1 MIIKLIPENDI
12 EKAKMKTVEH
22 RGVKEFL
29 IFGAKNIDGEMIDFH
44 DWTGDFRYLIGS
56 ASYFTQVLVSEM
68 NHKKEEERR
77 KEGTSGGQKAA
88 WIKRSNP
95 SDGEIKQ
102 ILDAQEITQ
111 IANEMNEKQGN
122 SILEFPKAEV
132 ENKDSE

>member
-29 IFGAKNIDGEMIDFH
+29 MFGAKNVDGEMIDFH

-68 NHKKEEERR
+68 NFKKEEERTLKNR
-77 KEGTSGGQKAA
+77 SSM
-88 WIKRSNP
+88 IRRSNP
-95 SDGEIKQ
+95 EDGQIKQ

-111 IANEMNEKQGN
+111 IANEMNEKQGD
-122 SILEFPKAEV
+122 SVLEFPKAET
-132 ENKDSE
+132 EKNISE